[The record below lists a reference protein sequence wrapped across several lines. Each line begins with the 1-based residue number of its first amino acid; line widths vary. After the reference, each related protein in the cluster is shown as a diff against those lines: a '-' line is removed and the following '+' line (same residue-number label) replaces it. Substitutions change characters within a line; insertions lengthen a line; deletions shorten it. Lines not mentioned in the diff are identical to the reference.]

1 MFNEAPGDGEFNWF
15 YIYDKLSLYMNANHR
30 EADMITLRQMTFLV
44 ALAEEMNFTRAAARC
59 HVTQPTLSAGL
70 RELETRL
77 GVKLVERTSRSILI
91 TEVGEVVVEEAR
103 RMLDGAHRIE
113 TLAQAHLHPEEGDL
127 RLGAIPTIGPYLLPR
142 AIPEIRTAFPMLRVF
157 MREEITESLLEG
169 VESGRLDLALI
180 ALPFETGALATTVL
194 FSDGYHLATPESLPL
209 EQARK
214 DLELLLLE
222 RGHCLQRHALEAVEM
237 SAFRRNVHFEAT
249 SLPTL
254 IAMVGEGLG
263 MTLLPDLAVRT
274 GVAEGQ
280 GVRLTPLPDS
290 CPRRVALVWR
300 RTTARAETFRKIGE
314 LLRCSVSLSHR

>member
-1 MFNEAPGDGEFNWF
+1 MNEPAVVKDGT
-15 YIYDKLSLYMNANHR
+15 
-30 EADMITLRQMTFLV
+30 MITLRQMSFLV
-44 ALAEEMNFTRAAARC
+44 AIAEEMNFTRAAARC

-70 RELETRL
+70 RELEARL
-77 GVKLVERTSRSILI
+77 GVKLVERTSRSLLL
-91 TEVGEVVVEEAR
+91 TEVGEGVVDEAR
-103 RMLDGAHRIE
+103 KLLDGARRIE
-113 TLAQAHLHPEEGDL
+113 TLAQAHLNPEEGDL

-142 AIPEIRTAFPMLRVF
+142 AIPEIRAAFPQLRVF
-157 MREEITESLLEG
+157 MREEMTESLLEG

-180 ALPFETGALATTVL
+180 ALPFETGALATAPL

-209 EQARK
+209 EEARR
-214 DLELLLLE
+214 DLDLLLLE
-222 RGHCLQRHALEAVEM
+222 RGHCLQRHALAAVDA
-237 SAFRRNVHFEAT
+237 SAFRRNAHFEAT

-280 GVRLTPLPDS
+280 GVRLTSLPDA

-300 RTTARAETFRKIGE
+300 RTTSRAETFRKLGE
-314 LLRCSVSLSHR
+314 VLRRCARGGMSVDADERELHAPAPPV

>member
-1 MFNEAPGDGEFNWF
+1 
-15 YIYDKLSLYMNANHR
+15 
-30 EADMITLRQMTFLV
+30 MITLRQMSFLV

-70 RELETRL
+70 RELEDRL
-77 GVKLVERTSRSILI
+77 GVKLVERTSRSLLI
-91 TEVGEVVVEEAR
+91 TEVGEQVVEEAR
-103 RMLDGAHRIE
+103 RLLDGARRIE
-113 TLAQAHLHPEEGDL
+113 TLAKAHLNPEEGDL

-142 AIPEIRTAFPMLRVF
+142 AIPEIRETFPHLRVF
-157 MREEITESLLEG
+157 MREEMTESLLEG

-180 ALPFETGALATTVL
+180 ALPFETGALATEPL
-194 FSDGYHLATPESLPL
+194 FTDGYHLATPESLPL
-209 EQARK
+209 EEARREL
-214 DLELLLLE
+214 DLLLLE
-222 RGHCLQRHALEAVEM
+222 RGHCLQRHALAAVDT
-237 SAFRRNVHFEAT
+237 SAFRRNAHFEAT

-280 GVRLTPLPDS
+280 GVRLTPLPDA

-300 RTTARAETFRKIGE
+300 RTTSRAETFRRIGE
-314 LLRCSVSLSHR
+314 VLRRSARDGGFARGNGRERAAPACTV

>member
-1 MFNEAPGDGEFNWF
+1 
-15 YIYDKLSLYMNANHR
+15 
-30 EADMITLRQMTFLV
+30 MITLRQMTFLI
-44 ALAEEMNFTRAAARC
+44 AIAEEMNFTRAAARC

-70 RELETRL
+70 RELEDRL

-91 TEVGEVVVEEAR
+91 TDVGEGILAEAR
-103 RMLDGAHRIE
+103 GIMDSARRIE
-113 TLAQAHLHPEEGDL
+113 TLAKAHLNPEEGDL

-142 AIPEIRTAFPMLRVF
+142 AIPEIRDAFPRLRVF
-157 MREEITESLLEG
+157 MREEMTESLLEG

-180 ALPFETGALATTVL
+180 ALPFETGALATTPL
-194 FSDGYHLATPESLPL
+194 FSDGYHLATPEIMPL
-209 EQARK
+209 EDAKR

-222 RGHCLQRHALEAVEM
+222 RGHCLQRHALAAVNA
-237 SAFRRNVHFEAT
+237 SAFRRNAHFEAT

-280 GVRLTPLPDS
+280 GVRLTPLPDA

-300 RTTARAETFRKIGE
+300 RTTSRAETFRRIGE
-314 LLRCSVSLSHR
+314 VLRRCNRSAGASGVVTGQGLTAPTRPA